1 MPTSPS
7 FTAVDNYL
15 GRLPAGPGSHSSIW
29 RAADGSV
36 QGQFFAC
43 TLTSAFDAIH
53 RIDGTRDGAVVAFE
67 GRACGVSAEDQGL
80 SVWRLLNQA
89 ASDDESIELDRLC
102 RVLHTINYFR
112 QPVAATGADLYL
124 GVHNRLL
131 AAVSSN
137 HGHAFLRIL
146 NALELPRA
154 QIVLQLPA
162 IGPGSRWLA
171 NYVADNYQRNGFRLA
186 FSAATVADAI
196 DIVNQ
201 FRPHA
206 IRIDARTARDPET
219 LAPLLTLARDA
230 DVKVIV
236 THVETLALLAFLG
249 QVCRDIGGVVHAQG
263 RALTPGWQTASG
275 YPPEISASAHA
286 AAV

>member
-1 MPTSPS
+1 MPIASH
-7 FTAVDNYL
+7 FAAVDNYL
-15 GRLPAGPGSHSSIW
+15 GRLPDGPKPHSSIW

-43 TLTSAFDAIH
+43 TLTSEFDAIH
-53 RIDGTRDGAVVAFE
+53 RIDGAAAGSQVVAYE
-67 GRACGVSAEDQGL
+67 GRARGVSAEDQGL
-80 SVWRLLNQA
+80 SVWRMLNQA

-112 QPVAATGADLYL
+112 QPVAADGADLYL

-146 NALELPRA
+146 NVLQLPRE

-186 FSAATVADAI
+186 FSAATVGDAI
-196 DIVNQ
+196 DVVGQ

-206 IRIDARTARDPET
+206 VRIDARTARDPET

-230 DVKVIV
+230 GVNVIV
-236 THVETLALLAFLG
+236 THVETLALLGFLA

-263 RALTPGWQTASG
+263 AALGAPQRDRSPARLQ
-275 YPPEISASAHA
+275 PA
-286 AAV
+286 